1 MHLIFPRLLEIKV
14 TESTVLKNVKFE
26 HSFAF
31 IRKEGYLSQAMASNE
46 TVSSTISPRL
56 FSAVAV
62 YLTLVTTG
70 SILFNGLASYV
81 IFAKLRVSNQ
91 QMKILLS
98 MLIAD
103 TLTPALSHPLVIY
116 ANFKMHWDLGS
127 HACSYYAFVTSTG
140 GLTTIYHLV
149 LLSWERFCGLVHPY
163 DYDRLISPRNINIA
177 LVLAWVLP
185 TVTSTFPLFGWSSY
199 VLEGIGTSCSFDLS
213 PMSWSGKSFNV
224 FLIIFYFALPMMFI
238 VYFNTSF
245 LSVVFELV
253 RCPCDVRKRF
263 INQLSQHNPFCQA
276 SFDRKLAKQ
285 MSVLVTLLIICFLLS
300 WLPYAVVAIIGIF
313 DKLPH
318 GNPTA
323 ISLPSFFAKMYTIYD
338 SVVYFFL
345 DKRSRKAF
353 RLLFCKSQAVSSMG

>member
-1 MHLIFPRLLEIKV
+1 
-14 TESTVLKNVKFE
+14 
-26 HSFAF
+26 
-31 IRKEGYLSQAMASNE
+31 MASNE

-62 YLTLVTTG
+62 YLTLLTTG

-98 MLIAD
+98 MLIAN
-103 TLTPALSHPLVIY
+103 TLIPALSHPLVIY

-140 GLTTIYHLV
+140 GLTTICHLV

-224 FLIIFYFALPMMFI
+224 FLIIFYFALPVAFI
-238 VYFNTSF
+238 IYFNASF
-245 LSVVFELV
+245 LRVAFELG
-253 RCPCDVRKRF
+253 RCPCVKRRQFIFQVR
-263 INQLSQHNPFCQA
+263 QHSPLCQVT
-276 SFDRKLAKQ
+276 SDRKLAKQ
-285 MSVLVTLLIICFLLS
+285 MSLLVTILIICFLLS
-300 WLPYAVVAIIGIF
+300 WLPYAVVAIIGILG
-313 DKLPH
+313 KLPH
-318 GNPTA
+318 DNPIA
-323 ISLPSFFAKMYTIYD
+323 IGMPPFFAKMYTIYD
-338 SVVYFFL
+338 SFIYFYL
-345 DKRSRKAF
+345 DKKFRKATQSIF
-353 RLLFCKSQAVSSMG
+353 CNHPQPHTPSLL

>member
-1 MHLIFPRLLEIKV
+1 M
-14 TESTVLKNVKFE
+14 T
-26 HSFAF
+26 
-31 IRKEGYLSQAMASNE
+31 SNE
-46 TVSSTISPRL
+46 TMPNTISPRL
-56 FSAVAV
+56 FSAVGV
-62 YLTLVTTG
+62 YLTLITTG
-70 SILFNGLASYV
+70 SVMFNGLASYV

-98 MLIAD
+98 MFIAD
-103 TLTPALSHPLVIY
+103 AVTPALSHPLVIY
-116 ANFKMHWDLGS
+116 ANFKMRWDLGS

-163 DYDRLISPRNINIA
+163 DYDGIISPRNINIA
-177 LVLAWVLP
+177 LLLAWVLP
-185 TVTSTFPLFGWSSY
+185 IVTSALPLFGWSSY

-224 FLIIFYFALPMMFI
+224 FLITFYFALPMIFI
-238 VYFNTSF
+238 IYFNSSF

-253 RCPCDVRKRF
+253 RCPCEVRKRF
-263 INQLSQHNPFCQA
+263 INQLSQHNPLCQA

-300 WLPYAVVAIIGIF
+300 WLPYAIIAILGIF
-313 DKLPH
+313 DMLPQD
-318 GNPTA
+318 NPTA

-338 SVVYFFL
+338 FIVYCYL
-345 DKRSRKAF
+345 DKRLRKAL
-353 RLLFCKSQAVSSMG
+353 RLLFCKPNNVSSMG